1 MATLVKILFEGCRV
15 AFLALWSNRLR
26 TFLSL
31 FGIAVGIFSMIAV
44 LSLIGSME
52 NTIRKSFSRLGSDT
66 VFIMRESWSE
76 DPGMNW
82 WKYVRRPLPKYSE
95 FERIRKGVSSV
106 DAISMRVILVDQLLK
121 NKGNNVGGL
130 MMAAGTHDFG
140 NLFDFDIEK
149 GRYFTEQE
157 SQRGAN
163 YIILGA
169 TLAEEL
175 FPSNS
180 YPIGEK
186 IKWQGK
192 KVTLIGVLKKEG
204 SSLLGD
210 GFDKLAMLPLNY
222 FRKYKDIDADEL
234 MPLIA
239 VRPKK
244 GIASEQMEDELRAVL
259 RSSRSLRPGEEDN
272 FEFNRL
278 SILDGLMDA
287 VFIVIYLAGLVIG
300 SLSILVGAFG
310 IANIMFVSV
319 KERTRLIGI
328 KKAMGAKSY
337 HIMLEFLVEAI
348 LLTLTGGFI
357 GLFMV
362 FAGIMLFNWYFESF
376 DAYMSLSNILIGL
389 FVSITVGII
398 SGIVP
403 AWLASDLDP
412 VEAMRQ

>member
-1 MATLVKILFEGCRV
+1 MFEGCRV
-15 AFLALWSNRLR
+15 ALFALWSNRLR
-26 TFLSL
+26 TVLSL

-52 NTIRKSFSRLGSDT
+52 DTIRKSFSRLGSDT

-95 FERIRKGVSSV
+95 FERIQKGVKSV
-106 DAISMRVILVDQLLK
+106 DAVTMRVILVDQLLK
-121 NKGNNVGGL
+121 NKDNSVGGL
-130 MMAAGTHDFG
+130 VMAAGTHDFG
-140 NLFDFDIEK
+140 ILFDFDIEK

-163 YIILGA
+163 SIILGA

-175 FPSNS
+175 FPGNT

-192 KVTLIGVLKKEG
+192 KVNLIGVLKKEG

-210 GFDKLAMLPLNY
+210 GFDKLAMLPLNF
-222 FRKYKDIDADEL
+222 FRKYKDIDSNEL

-244 GIASEQMEDELRAVL
+244 DISSDRMEDELRAVL

-278 SILDGLMDA
+278 SILDGIMDA
-287 VFIVIYLAGLVIG
+287 IFIVIYLAGLVIG

-348 LLTLTGGFI
+348 LLTVTGGMI
-357 GLFMV
+357 GLLMV
-362 FAGIMLFNWYFESF
+362 FSGILLFNWYFESF
-376 DAYMSLSNILIGL
+376 DAFMSMSNILIGL
-389 FVSITVGII
+389 IVSITVGIVA
-398 SGIVP
+398 GIIP
-403 AWLASDLDP
+403 AWLAASLDP